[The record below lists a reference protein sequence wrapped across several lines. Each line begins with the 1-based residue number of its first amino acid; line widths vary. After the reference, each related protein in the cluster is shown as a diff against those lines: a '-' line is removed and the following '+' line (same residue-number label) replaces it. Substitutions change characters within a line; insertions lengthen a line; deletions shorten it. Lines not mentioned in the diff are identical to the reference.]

1 MGQDRNRIEAANRAA
16 WSPSTWRSKPV
27 EQMPQYPDA
36 AALAAVEAQ
45 IAGFPPLVFAG
56 EARKLKRHLG
66 EVAQGRAFV
75 LQGGDCAE
83 AFAEHAA
90 DNIRDSFRVFLQM
103 ALVLTFAGAVPV
115 VKIGRKQIF
124 TPHTKLCCSATSR
137 PWHASTRP
145 AAIITPP
152 RAI

>member
-1 MGQDRNRIEAANRAA
+1 
-16 WSPSTWRSKPV
+16 
-27 EQMPQYPDA
+27 MPQYPDA

-66 EVAQGRAFV
+66 EVAQGRAFL

-115 VKIGRKQIF
+115 VKIGRIAGQFAKPRSAPTETVGGVELPSYRGDIVNGIDF
-124 TPHTKLCCSATSR
+124 DSASRTPTRSAS
-137 PWHASTRP
+137 STP
-145 AAIITPP
+145 IGSPP
-152 RAI
+152 RP